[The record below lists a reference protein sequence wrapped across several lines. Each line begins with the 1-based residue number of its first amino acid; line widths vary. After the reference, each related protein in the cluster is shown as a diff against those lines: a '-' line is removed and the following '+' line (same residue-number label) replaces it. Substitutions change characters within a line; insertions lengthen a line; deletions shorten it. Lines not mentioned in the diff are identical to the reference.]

1 MTEYEK
7 QIEIEQNRRIKL
19 FPKIEEDNRKMK
31 NDITELIGIVKLY
44 LKDYR
49 VDKDEIQK
57 CIKRIEIQME
67 KKND

>member
-7 QIEIEQNRRIKL
+7 EIDRRIKL
-19 FPKIEEDNRKMK
+19 FPIIEQNNRKMK
-31 NDITELIGIVKLY
+31 EDITELIGIVKLY

-57 CIKRIEIQME
+57 SIKRIEIQME
-67 KKND
+67 KK

>member
-7 QIEIEQNRRIKL
+7 EIDRRIKL
-19 FPKIEEDNRKMK
+19 FPIIEQNNRKMK
-31 NDITELIGIVKLY
+31 EDITELIGIVKLY